1 MPTPIKPQN
10 WRTSQLAEADTTL
23 DQFMGP
29 IQNVRD
35 MLENFEKQCQ
45 QGNWEEGLVILQM
58 TNKWILDLQRDMLEF
73 LGVSQEDVTAS
84 NHSRTITSQVSYEGM
99 QVANILH
106 RAKETIMRA
115 IDEAARG
122 DWGYASNSVAMAREA
137 IESAERLITKT
148 RDEDPRYQEE
158 PLESPRVASQLP
170 GKYQTREGY
179 FLETDSQTLSIPS
192 VSDQMV
198 KRFTK

>member
-1 MPTPIKPQN
+1 
-10 WRTSQLAEADTTL
+10 
-23 DQFMGP
+23 
-29 IQNVRD
+29 
-35 MLENFEKQCQ
+35 
-45 QGNWEEGLVILQM
+45 
-58 TNKWILDLQRDMLEF
+58 
-73 LGVSQEDVTAS
+73 
-84 NHSRTITSQVSYEGM
+84 
-99 QVANILH
+99 
-106 RAKETIMRA
+106 MRA

-158 PLESPRVASQLP
+158 PLESPRVASQLQ
-170 GKYQTREGY
+170 GKDQTREGY